1 MLAMVLRSATVTNAT
16 DNKAGTITN
25 KLSIIDIINVK
36 LTIGKSY

>member
-25 KLSIIDIINVK
+25 KLLI
-36 LTIGKSY
+36 LGFY